1 MWIRRILLSIVVLVF
16 ILVILVAVGIAALN
30 SQWFLHFAESKATE
44 LAGRQVT
51 IGAFDLDFG
60 RISRLRVKN
69 LSIANPAWASDPS
82 LASVD
87 RLEVGIDLLPLLKG
101 DLVIPDL
108 QATAPVVHLERSDR
122 GATSWTIADKGN
134 SSHSDQPTEKSGEG
148 DPALNLPRIES
159 VTVNGGRLTY
169 LDPQQDIFVSLS
181 ILATRE
187 ESHTDQE
194 RLVAKGG
201 GHVAGEP
208 VTIGLSAGTDSSKPH
223 SPENPIQ
230 VGLKV
235 NTVETHLAIEGT
247 VDALLSPE
255 TAKLHFQLEGR
266 NLSRWNEVFSIELPA
281 LPEYHLTG
289 TLALADDIWS
299 IDPMKAIVAN
309 SDLAGTIRVIS
320 EDDPIRIEGELYSTR
335 LDVAQLQGFIP
346 RQQDSDPFAVKTGN
360 LLDVIAHA
368 GWQAGLTYRADMIA
382 TGEMPV
388 HHVNLAMRLQDDMLT
403 IESLSGDV
411 AGLHL
416 TIGTQVSVKGKTAES
431 RLSLQ
436 AENLKATDKAP
447 NEVISES
454 GTNATEGF
462 PGTLGMELAMNIQTI
477 RGSDQKSVSRESS
490 GPQDSIHSVEWST
503 LKIETFDIRYADPA
517 MNTRFKA
524 QIEENSPERLI
535 VKAKGLYR
543 NERIDLTVAAPAMNT
558 FADPSPDSQSRKHL
572 SAEFKLAD
580 TTASL
585 SAMVEPVWPP
595 RWLDLAFSM
604 SSESPDTLAAIFD
617 GELPALGTLVLHG
630 TLSKRTHL
638 WSLQK
643 FAAIVGESDISGQA
657 TIDTA
662 DELRFKGNLQSSTL
676 NIASLMPA
684 NRNNTPTAQAV
695 ASIPET
701 SEQDTAQRHS
711 PERLLPPWLNNL
723 QGVLGLQVE
732 QLVLPGAT
740 LKDVTVRTT
749 FHNGLLRLSP
759 LNIDLGG
766 GTIKTTAQLDLR
778 KPSFSGH
785 LQTDI
790 REVGLT
796 EAMQT
801 LGREAGAL
809 GQVNGRLA
817 LSLPAAHQ
825 TAKHPLNTDA
835 ILDRLRIDDVH
846 LRYDDPALQA
856 KTDLRLMAD
865 SIASGIQ
872 VTGTVEYRENPVEV
886 SITTGSI
893 RQALQDYGAM
903 PVDATF
909 TTQETTLTLEGN
921 VGELF
926 PVAKFKGTVG
936 MKGPDPARLGEAI
949 GIPLPHLPPYRLSA
963 QVHREQETES
973 QQSFHLSDLDGT
985 IGDSDVA
992 GKLRV
997 TIGGERPMIFARLKS
1012 RTLDLDDLAGLIGAP
1027 PDPDEAASPK
1037 QEAQAE
1043 AAKKRKTL
1051 LPNKPLD
1058 FTQLR
1063 KLDAD
1068 VEYRAKGVMAPD
1080 LPLNDFALNVV
1091 LQDGHM
1097 QMDPLEFGVATG
1109 TVAMQL
1115 EVNAHESPAQAKL
1128 HTHFDH
1134 LNLSQLLARFEVA
1147 DDSFGDIG
1155 GRATLWMQGE
1165 SLASWFASADGGLY
1179 LTMTGGK
1186 IDALLVELAGLDF
1199 TESAA
1204 VFLSTDTGVAIECA
1218 YTDLQARSGIVTIYP
1233 FLLDTTDTKFKGHGS
1248 IDLRQ
1253 EKVKLTIEP
1262 YPQDFTILSSRGP
1275 LHVTG
1280 TFSNPEF
1287 SVEPSFPSPEFG
1299 MADDSARC
1307 TGMVDALR
1315 NARKDQLADNN

>member
-1 MWIRRILLSIVVLVF
+1 MWIRRILLSIVGLAF

-30 SQWFLHFAESKATE
+30 SQWFLHLAESKATE
-44 LAGRQVT
+44 IAGRQVT
-51 IGAFDLDFG
+51 IGAFALDFG
-60 RISRLRVKN
+60 RISRLRVEN
-69 LSIANPAWASDPS
+69 LSIANPSWASDPS
-82 LASVD
+82 LASVN
-87 RLEVGIDLLPLLKG
+87 RLEVGIDILPLLKG
-101 DLVIPDL
+101 DLVIPDV
-108 QATAPVVHLERSDR
+108 QATAPVVHLERSGR
-122 GATSWTIADKGN
+122 GTTNWSIADEGN
-134 SSHSDQPTEKSGEG
+134 SSHSNQPTKESGEE

-169 LDPQQDIFVSLS
+169 LDPQHDIF
-181 ILATRE
+181 LALAIFGTKGK
-187 ESHTDQE
+187 SPTDQE
-194 RLVAKGG
+194 RLIAEGG
-201 GHVAGEP
+201 GHVGGEP
-208 VTIGLSAGTDSSKPH
+208 VTIGLSAGTESPQPQ

-230 VGLKV
+230 VGFKV
-235 NTVETHLAIEGT
+235 STVETNLAIEGT
-247 VDALLSPE
+247 VDALLTPE
-255 TAKLHFQLEGR
+255 TANLDFQLEGQ
-266 NLSRWNEVFSIELPA
+266 NLSRWNELLAIELPA
-281 LPEYHLTG
+281 LPGYQLTG
-289 TLALADDIWS
+289 ALALADDIWS

-320 EDDPIRIEGELYSTR
+320 EADPIRIEGDLHSSR
-335 LDVAQLQGFIP
+335 LDVAQLQGFMP
-346 RQQDSDPFAVKTGN
+346 QQQDSDPLAVKAGN

-368 GWQAGLTYRADMIA
+368 GWEAGLTYRADVIA

-388 HHVNLAMRLQDDMLT
+388 HHVNIVMRLQDDMLT

-411 AGLHL
+411 SGTHL
-416 TIGTQVSVKGKTAES
+416 TIGTQVSVKGRTAES

-436 AENLKATDKAP
+436 AENLKPTDGRAD
-447 NEVISES
+447 EVIPES
-454 GTNATEGF
+454 GTNPREGF
-462 PGTLGMELAMNIQTI
+462 PGTVGVELAMNIHTI
-477 RGSDQKSVSRESS
+477 RGSDQGKDLRESS
-490 GPQDSIHSVEWST
+490 GRPDSIHSVEWST
-503 LKIETFDIRYADPA
+503 LDIENVDIRYDDPFL
-517 MNTRFKA
+517 NTHVQM
-524 QIEENSPERLI
+524 QIGENSPERLI
-535 VKAKGLYR
+535 VKGKGLYR
-543 NERIDLTVAAPAMNT
+543 NEHIDMTMTAPAMKT
-558 FADPSPDSQSRKHL
+558 FANLPPDSQSRKHL
-572 SAEFKLAD
+572 SADIKLAD

-595 RWLDLAFSM
+595 IWLDLGFSM

-617 GELPALGTLVLHG
+617 VELPALDRLALNGS
-630 TLSKRTHL
+630 LSRRTHL
-638 WSLQK
+638 WNLQK
-643 FAAIVGESDISGQA
+643 FSAIIGESDISGQA
-657 TIDTA
+657 TIDLA
-662 DELRFKGNLQSSTL
+662 DELSFKGELQSNTL
-676 NIASLMPA
+676 NVASLMPE
-684 NRNNTPTAQAV
+684 NGKDTPTAQAV
-695 ASIPET
+695 TSVPES
-701 SEQDTAQRHS
+701 SEQDTVQRHS

-723 QGVLGLQVE
+723 QGILGLQVE
-732 QLVLPGAT
+732 HLVLPGTT

-749 FHNGLLRLSP
+749 LDNGLLRISP
-759 LNIDLGG
+759 LNIHLGG
-766 GTIKTTAQLDLR
+766 GVIKTTAQLDLGN
-778 KPSFSGH
+778 PSWSGH

-790 REVGLT
+790 REVDLNK
-796 EAMQT
+796 AMQT
-801 LGREAGAL
+801 LGRESGEL

-817 LSLPAAHQ
+817 LSLPAARQ

-835 ILDRLRIDDVH
+835 LLDRLRIDEMR

-865 SIASGIQ
+865 SVASGIQ

-886 SITTGSI
+886 AITTGSI
-893 RQALQDYGAM
+893 HQALQDYGAM

-963 QVHREQETES
+963 RVHREQEAEG

-985 IGDSDVA
+985 IGDSDIA
-992 GKLRV
+992 GTLRV
-997 TIGGERPMIFARLKS
+997 TTGGERPMIFARLET

-1027 PDPDEAASPK
+1027 PDPDESASPE
-1037 QEAQAE
+1037 QEAHAE
-1043 AAKKRKTL
+1043 AAEKRKTL
-1051 LPNKPLD
+1051 LPNKPID

-1068 VEYRAKGVMAPD
+1068 VEYRAKGVKAPD
-1080 LPLNDFALNVV
+1080 LPLNDFSLNVV
-1091 LQDGHM
+1091 IQDGHM
-1097 QMDPLEFGVATG
+1097 QMDRLDFGVARG

-1115 EVNAHESPAQAKL
+1115 EVNAHESPAQGKL
-1128 HTHFDH
+1128 HSHFDH
-1134 LNLSQLLARFEVA
+1134 INLSQLLARFEVA
-1147 DDSFGDIG
+1147 NDSFGDIG

-1165 SLASWFASADGGLY
+1165 SLANWFASADGGLY

-1204 VFLSTDTGVAIECA
+1204 VFLSTDTRVKIECA
-1218 YTDLQARSGIVTIYP
+1218 YTDMQARSGIVTIHP
-1233 FLLDTTDTKFKGHGS
+1233 FLLDTKDTKFKGHGS

-1253 EKVKLTIEP
+1253 EKMNLTIEP

-1275 LHVTG
+1275 LHVMG

-1315 NARKDQLADNN
+1315 TARKEQLADNN